1 MKFKKWVAVFLFAL
15 MLGAFPALAYAADSD
30 PAPAPVEKVTVH
42 FWMMGSQGQ

>member
-15 MLGAFPALAYAADSD
+15 MLGTFPALAYAADSD